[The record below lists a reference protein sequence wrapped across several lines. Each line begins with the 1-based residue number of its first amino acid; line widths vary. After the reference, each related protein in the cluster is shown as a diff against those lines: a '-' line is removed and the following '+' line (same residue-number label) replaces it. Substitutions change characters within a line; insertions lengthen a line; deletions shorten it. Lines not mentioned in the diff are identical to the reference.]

1 MNEFLPKLF
10 SSDFM
15 PHGYCYLWK
24 PEIVWLHAASD
35 GAIALSYLFIPLALV
50 YFVRKRRDLPFHW
63 VFFMFGVFILGCGAT
78 HAMEIWTLWH
88 GTYRLAGVIKAITA
102 GASIATAAALVP
114 MIPRALLLPSPSQ
127 LRAANLELER
137 ENAERRRVEEALRLA
152 HDELEMRVQQ
162 RTRELAAANAQ
173 LREEIDERLRAEQQ
187 LRKQADLLEL
197 AHDAIL
203 VRNLND
209 RITYWNSGAEEV
221 YGWRREEAL
230 GETAPNLLRSIYPS
244 SMESL
249 KEEIVRSGRW
259 EGELT
264 QTRRDG
270 ETIVVSSRWAL
281 QRDENGQPAAV
292 LQINTE
298 ITERKRASENLVSM
312 QNQLAHMARVTTMGE
327 LAASIAHEI
336 NQPLAAVVTNGNACL
351 RWMNL
356 AEPNLDEARA
366 TVTAIVQQGK
376 RASDIIARIRAF
388 MTKSPPQMSQLE
400 INGLVREVLNLIDH
414 EVQRNKVVL
423 RAELAGDVAAVV
435 GDRVQLQQVVLNLLM
450 NAVEATSAA
459 AESPK
464 EVLVTSRNEARQVI
478 VAVQDSGVGI
488 DPENLNQLFNP
499 FFTTKPHGMGMGLAI
514 SRSTIQSHG
523 GRLWAASNP
532 GRGATFQFTLPA
544 QVPVPAA

>member
-1 MNEFLPKLF
+1 MNEFLRKLF

-35 GAIALSYLFIPLALV
+35 GAIALSYLFIPLALI

-63 VFFMFGVFILGCGAT
+63 MFLLFGLFIFGCGGT

-88 GTYRLAGVIKAITA
+88 GTYRLAGIIKAITA
-102 GASIATAAALVP
+102 VASVTTAAALVP

-127 LRAANLELER
+127 LRVANLALER

-173 LREEIDERLRAEQQ
+173 LREKIEERLRAEQE
-187 LRKQADLLEL
+187 LRKQANLLEL

-203 VRNLND
+203 VRDLND

-244 SMESL
+244 SNEFL
-249 KEEIVRSGRW
+249 KEEIVRVGRW
-259 EGELT
+259 QGELI

-270 ETIVVSSRWAL
+270 ETIIVSSRWAL

-292 LQINTE
+292 LQINTD
-298 ITERKRASENLVSM
+298 ITERKRAAENLVSM

-336 NQPLAAVVTNGNACL
+336 NQPLAAVVTNGSACL
-351 RWMNL
+351 RWMTL

-366 TVTAIVQQGK
+366 AATAIVQQGK

-388 MTKSPPQMSQLE
+388 MTKSPPQMSRLE

-423 RAELAGDVAAVV
+423 RAELAGDVAVVV
-435 GDRVQLQQVVLNLLM
+435 GDRVQLQQVVLNLVM
-450 NAVEATSAA
+450 NAVEATCAA

-464 EVLVTSRNEARQVI
+464 EVLVTSRNDTGQVI
-478 VAVQDSGVGI
+478 VAIQDSGVGV
-488 DPENLNQLFNP
+488 DPENLDQLFNP

-544 QVPVPAA
+544 QVSVPAA